1 MVLVHILYI
10 PRASVHRQITVS
22 NAIPSLKVFAEIEEH
37 AMNSNLTSSYGNHKL
52 VNAQL
57 LASLLV
63 VFYTYAMTSQQNKT
77 RKRKLQRSVA
87 QRRRRAVATATGED
101 TTDSDI
107 RTRRGENQRNRRT
120 RLNAQERASLRTR
133 DTAAR
138 SDQRQNETRQQRYDR
153 RMADR
158 RVTRQATV
166 QATAVQRNARRLANS
181 QSHQRSR
188 LNRLHQ
194 EASNAVPTEW
204 DYTRDELYTHLHQES
219 LLRKC
224 IDNGDVDAALATD
237 FEFDPYKAAALWYTN
252 SGYDRYDRLLKFD
265 ASPEQWGE
273 SDIQQHY
280 NGIEDE
286 VRKEILTD
294 ENLHCT
300 LKDFEEK
307 REWGQQNLPACSA
320 CGIRKLK
327 KSNDFFVERKLD
339 ALPDFMK
346 LNDFELC
353 ELKQLQRQVKI
364 PVDAN
369 FTVRSVDVSK
379 AVSWYRRREGGDY
392 YHLHPELVAEKV
404 GGVFVHLCPSCDAD
418 MFQAAV
424 RPRYSIAKGVDFGCY
439 HRLGLETPNIHDIAI
454 IARIRRYG
462 KIVKIRPSSSGQRNY
477 TRDQLTTHMT
487 MFEHDAPY
495 IAAKLFYCD
504 KAELRQYITEA
515 LHLHFMDAEGN
526 LDNLTYV
533 TYQTTT
539 ILGRCYVVYQ
549 WLQVLTIINRQYYDV
564 ELPPYDVFLKIFE
577 DALDD
582 IVNASTVTTDKED
595 IVRDLAAGS
604 DVAGARAAHA
614 FTPDGTQ
621 GRATAPL
628 ASPQA
633 PQPQINVRLRRSTR
647 RRLATTVTHSFV
659 TEADFASKEAPDKS
673 LLNAT
678 LLQDIQIAAFA
689 DDLVPPVQQNDTGL
703 LDPDGSFCGTSD
715 DDSTLSD
722 SGDLDDSRS
731 VEFDDDND
739 NQNES
744 ILNNLFNNAHSAGN
758 SFAAS
763 DDTDVGSS
771 TIGTSVRTVRGSET
785 DQSTAA
791 GQDEDPI
798 VDPNVSHRQ
807 HGPLNEYTH
816 GEFILCGSFP
826 NVFLLGKAYKRWAA
840 DLHEGELEHLMSQ
853 FTNVPAQ
860 DRPMLFYIADA
871 LRRNAAAKG
880 METRVK
886 GDRTSLKRFADMVKD
901 PNFEKDL
908 SEAILKPTG
917 PRAKAILKK
926 FLPIL
931 NVAGRHIPHGAVSS
945 SIILQKVMEISRRF
959 ASPFMMLTMSPSDLD
974 NPTALQMSVHSTDN
988 KTFPAMLQ
996 RLNNETGVTEDLD
1009 LREYMREE
1017 MTLHGTGSIQ
1027 PISFQRDN
1035 RAKVAADNPIAYMK
1049 EYKEL
1054 LVDILS
1060 TLVGLPPCDMKSTRT
1075 NIANRRTKNYRTRK
1089 AGLFGTV
1096 LAYYGVNECHQKGTM
1111 HFHLALY
1118 GGIGA
1123 DILQKYSGV
1132 QGICDAITAALDS
1145 QYQAKLPAK
1154 LHMHKIVKD
1163 SLASVAP
1170 GLCPD
1175 YLMSTRHTNCTLLCT
1190 PVDTQLDATN
1200 VAAMAGMQVVCKQIH
1215 KHTFTCYK
1223 GFNGLTGCRGC
1234 MPRSTVP
1241 ATAPVLLEAATLYS
1255 PEGEAIE
1262 TFQITQQGDL
1272 PPPDFSNTQSV
1283 LDVPDQRLV
1292 VWELQRPS
1300 LEGSLPPAITG
1311 GNEEQRSE
1319 MQLANLELLNNEK
1332 FNAFLATLDK
1342 PTLDSLYKEVCR
1354 RLEGA
1359 NGMVVDYSPGFA
1371 YATGSHHNT
1380 AFLGASEQG
1389 KSAIF
1394 YISSYFGK
1402 NKAKVEE
1409 TLSILRNCIHHVAK
1423 FPSTAPIT
1431 ARHPSGTD
1439 IRTAQHI
1446 LTRTMNQATVRMGL
1460 SDCQAAAIII
1470 DLKVEISSE
1479 IFSFCKPYNHIAYAE
1494 WDRASATMDENSDRD
1509 FEAYN
1514 DFQDQLER
1522 NAHATAQDA
1531 SDGGSFISEHD
1542 DQRGLS
1548 NPHLQ
1553 SGSLNA
1559 GCPGTAGRSHAS
1571 EPSAHST
1578 SDDSYARVYAQHA
1591 TLQDSNDDDV
1601 STIGS
1606 AQFSA
1611 PCESGDDASAD
1622 GGLSPGSSVSTELV
1636 HPLFQAHHRP
1646 TSIAPEMFSSFGP
1659 ARTFVVDQQQSKKK
1673 VAVPYTYH
1681 YRFRGELL
1689 KHLNRFEYQ
1698 ALVII
1703 CDRDKKKD
1711 PDTPRLTNMGRPKTP
1726 VFPFGTGHPLQGS
1739 HVQCLRS
1746 KQTTLICSGKAPKP
1760 PGNKPADDVSTKA
1773 RERWQVKAS
1782 AFAKY
1787 YLVMF
1792 RVLDSVYDST
1802 CSDTADY
1809 DWDTFTVWKNSM
1821 EQDPSL
1827 IARFRLQSMY
1837 NHMWGLYT
1845 PFKSK
1850 KLLSKYRSRSRT
1862 IWSQEQHDRF
1872 ATEQW
1877 LENAARDADNEQ
1889 TEEEFQRDHDR
1900 LSTRSITAI
1909 KKTTLDDRAQLAQLQ
1924 HSTKSLLDT
1933 FAANIT
1939 TPNLHL
1945 PRIPYST
1952 RANSHD
1958 IYEGDICPLDIAVLH
1973 DDIHRHSNKVEEEP
1987 EQEAE
1992 PPDVSRAAHASN
2004 DLSDHIQETRSRLTG
2019 KQASIFDAYVA
2030 GFADAAKMPKNV
2042 LVTGAPGTGKT
2053 FLINAIRSLG
2063 HHASTTGDVISTS
2076 YNGIA
2081 AIAAGGNTICGLAK
2095 PNFSKQDADP
2105 VPAQNGNSHTDELKV
2120 YSIKDLSDKKLKEFM
2135 DDIRSETVVLL
2146 VIDEISTV
2154 PPLIL
2159 YTLHRRCCQAKGND
2173 LPFGGIPVLSVGDFS
2188 QLGPVRATSL
2198 PNAMVEMARHDA
2210 ARQQQLDELRGL
2222 FPAGPGDPAVR
2233 VPPKRNRRAESLYDS
2248 AHPFRQG
2255 CELLQGARWLKL
2267 TDQIRTDDPKHM
2279 ELLRT
2284 MECGN
2289 QLKVSDFRPYKLL
2302 SKEDYSDASAGWI
2315 NAPILVAT
2323 NRERYTIT
2331 AHMTSVFAKAFG
2343 KYVIR
2348 WPARHRQ
2355 WEQAP
2360 KSKFHSTVMKD
2371 DGAFWEYY
2379 VQDADGFI
2387 TDTVNKPLKMVNAT
2401 RVRYHSLSFDNH
2413 DQEEYVRLQTA
2424 SLPPGSTITLT
2435 EPPHSIN
2442 VVLVDEELEDADDDA
2457 YSASEQANRAAERAA
2472 NILSWSDRTLVKDR
2486 IVVPLIRKR
2495 YKSKRWDTVP
2505 IPSGRGYSE
2514 SRLQIS
2520 YHFPVELG
2528 FSITVHKSQSRT
2540 LRKVIIALSMH
2551 AQALSNLT
2559 YASVYVAMSRVKKGE
2574 HIRLLLHDRGQTER
2588 WNSLLYLR
2596 HLRPDKYIKPFFEG
2610 FGTDAVGNWDR
2621 WDAQRAVTS
2630 YNENNGAA
2638 GRRPL

>member
-1 MVLVHILYI
+1 MAAKKNKKRN
-10 PRASVHRQITVS
+10 RA
-22 NAIPSLKVFAEIEEH
+22 
-37 AMNSNLTSSYGNHKL
+37 TSR
-52 VNAQL
+52 A
-57 LASLLV
+57 A
-63 VFYTYAMTSQQNKT
+63 
-77 RKRKLQRSVA
+77 A
-87 QRRRRAVATATGED
+87 QRRRRVAAPPEEAAAARTQNTSARRAARAAETSQQQQARSRSDRHRSRVARATE
-101 TTDSDI
+101 SS
-107 RTRRGENQRNRRT
+107 NRRRA
-120 RLNAQERASLRTR
+120 RLDSMADHNQAVRAHETDQRAS
-133 DTAAR
+133 
-138 SDQRQNETRQQRYDR
+138 
-153 RMADR
+153 
-158 RVTRQATV
+158 
-166 QATAVQRNARRLANS
+166 ARRLANNR
-181 QSHQRSR
+181 SHREAHINQ
-188 LNRLHQ
+188 LH
-194 EASNAVPTEW
+194 EAESNAVPTEW
-204 DYTRDELYTHLHQES
+204 SYTRDQLYAHLHQET
-219 LLRKC
+219 LLKKC
-224 IDNGDVDAALATD
+224 IDSGDVDTALATD
-237 FEFDPYKAAALWYTN
+237 YEFDPYKSVTLWYTN

-265 ASPEQWGE
+265 GSPEQWDEG
-273 SDIQQHY
+273 DLQQHY
-280 NGIEDE
+280 DVIKEE
-286 VRKEILTD
+286 VQKEILTD
-294 ENLHCT
+294 ENLHST
-300 LKDFEEK
+300 LRDFDSL
-307 REWGQQNLPACSA
+307 RGWGQQSLPACSA
-320 CGIRKLK
+320 CGIRKLM
-327 KSNDFFVERKLD
+327 KSNDFFAEKKID

-353 ELKQLQRQVKI
+353 ELKKIQRLVKI
-364 PVDAN
+364 PVDDK
-369 FTVRSVDVSK
+369 FTVKTVDVSK
-379 AVSWYRRREGGDY
+379 AASWYRRGDEGDY
-392 YHLHPELVAEKV
+392 YHLHPELVSVRED
-404 GGVFVHLCPSCDAD
+404 GVFVHLCPTCDAD
-418 MFQAAV
+418 MYQSNV
-424 RPRYSIAKGVDFGCY
+424 RPRYSIAKGIDFGCY

-504 KAELRQYITEA
+504 RAELRQYIIEA

-549 WLQVLTIINRQYYDV
+549 WLQVLAVVNRQYYDV
-564 ELPPYDVFLKIFE
+564 ELPPYNVFLQIFE

-582 IVNASTVTTDKED
+582 VVAASTVTTDKED
-595 IVRDLAAGS
+595 IDRDLAAGS
-604 DVAGARAAHA
+604 DVAGARASHA
-614 FTPDGTQ
+614 FTSDGTQ
-621 GRATAPL
+621 GRTTRPDAC
-628 ASPQA
+628 PQGV
-633 PQPQINVRLRRSTR
+633 QPQINVRLRRSAR
-647 RRLATTVTHSFV
+647 RQHAATVTHSFV
-659 TEADFASKEAPDKS
+659 TEADLATKEAPDTS
-673 LLNAT
+673 LLNSK

-689 DDLVPPVQQNDTGL
+689 DESTPETRQTEAGPLGPT
-703 LDPDGSFCGTSD
+703 PDASCSDSD
-715 DDSTLSD
+715 DSD
-722 SGDLDDSRS
+722 NSDASSNSDLES
-731 VEFDDDND
+731 VAFDDDD
-739 NQNES
+739 DDENQNQAIWNS
-744 ILNNLFNNAHSAGN
+744 LFQNNHSAN
-758 SFAAS
+758 SSFATS
-763 DDTDVGSS
+763 DDTDAESN
-771 TIGTSVRTVRGSET
+771 TIGTSLKTVPGSVT
-785 DQSTAA
+785 DHSTAV
-791 GQDEDPI
+791 GEDGDPV

-807 HGPLNEYTH
+807 HCPLNEYTH

-840 DLHEGELEHLMSQ
+840 DLHEGELNHLMSQ

-886 GDRTSLKRFADMVKD
+886 GDRTSLQRFADMVND
-901 PNFEKDL
+901 PGFEKDL
-908 SEAILKPTG
+908 NEAILKPTG
-917 PRAKAILKK
+917 PKAKAILKK

-974 NPTALQMSVHSTDN
+974 NPTAMQMSIHTTN
-988 KTFPAMLQ
+988 NTTFPAMLQ
-996 RLNNETGVTEDLD
+996 RFNSGTGEMEDLD
-1009 LREYMREE
+1009 LRKYMRKE
-1017 MTLHGTGSIQ
+1017 MTLHGTGSIE
-1027 PISFQRDN
+1027 PISFHRDS

-1054 LVDILS
+1054 LADILS
-1060 TLVGLPPCDMKSTRT
+1060 TLVGIPPSDWNSSRT
-1075 NIANRRTKNYRTRK
+1075 NVANRKTRNFRTRK

-1132 QGICDAITAALDS
+1132 QDICDAIAAALDS
-1145 QYQAKLPAK
+1145 QYQAKIPAK

-1175 YLMSTRHTNCTLLCT
+1175 NLMSTRHTNCTLLCT
-1190 PVDTQLDATN
+1190 PVDTPLDAAN
-1200 VAAMAGMQVVCKQIH
+1200 VAEMAGMQIVCKQIH

-1223 GFNGLTGCRGC
+1223 GFNGITGCRGC

-1241 ATAPVLLEAATLYS
+1241 ATAPVLLEEAILYS
-1255 PEGEAIE
+1255 DEGEEIE
-1262 TFQITQQGDL
+1262 TFQVTQQSDL
-1272 PPPDFSNTQSV
+1272 PPPDFSTTQSV
-1283 LDVPDQRLV
+1283 LDVPDRRLI
-1292 VWELQRPS
+1292 VWELQRPC
-1300 LEGSLPPAITG
+1300 LERTLPPARAGDT
-1311 GNEEQRSE
+1311 EEQRSE
-1319 MQLANLELLNNEK
+1319 MQLANLELLDNKRFNDFLTTLEK
-1332 FNAFLATLDK
+1332 PILDN
-1342 PTLDSLYKEVCR
+1342 LYKDVCR
-1354 RLEGA
+1354 RLEAA

-1409 TLSILRNCIHHVAK
+1409 TLSLLRSCIHHVAK

-1431 ARHPSGTD
+1431 AKHPSGTD

-1479 IFSFCKPYNHIAYAE
+1479 IFSYCKPYNHIAYAE
-1494 WDRASATMDENSDRD
+1494 WDRASATMNENSDRD

-1514 DFQDQLER
+1514 DHRDQLER
-1522 NAHATAQDA
+1522 DARDAAHDA
-1531 SDGGSFISEHD
+1531 SDGDGFISEHD
-1542 DQRGLS
+1542 DQDKLN
-1548 NPHLQ
+1548 NPHFRPR
-1553 SGSLNA
+1553 SYRA
-1559 GCPGTAGRSHAS
+1559 AYPGAARHNLAS
-1571 EPSAHST
+1571 EANNNNT
-1578 SDDSYARVYAQHA
+1578 CCDDSYAHVCAQQMA
-1591 TLQDSNDDDV
+1591 LRDSDDDDV
-1601 STIGS
+1601 SSIGS

-1611 PCESGDDASAD
+1611 PYESRNVRTTDCGVS
-1622 GGLSPGSSVSTELV
+1622 SGSSVSTELV
-1636 HPLFQAHHRP
+1636 HPLLQAHHRP
-1646 TSIAPEMFSSFGP
+1646 TTIAPEMFSSFGP
-1659 ARTFVVDQQQSKKK
+1659 ARTFVIDQQQSKKK

-1689 KHLNRFEYQ
+1689 KHMNRFEYQ
-1698 ALVII
+1698 ALVIVR
-1703 CDRDKKKD
+1703 DRSKGTD
-1711 PDTPRLTNMGRPKTP
+1711 PDAPRRTIRGRPKAK

-1760 PGNKPADDVSTKA
+1760 PGTKPADDISTKA
-1773 RERWQVKAS
+1773 RERWQVKAG

-1792 RVLDSVYDST
+1792 RVLDTVYDGTS
-1802 CSDTADY
+1802 SDTEDY
-1809 DWDTFTVWKNSM
+1809 SWDAFLAWKRTM
-1821 EQDPSL
+1821 ETDPSL

-1862 IWSQEQHDRF
+1862 IWSQEQHNRF

-1877 LENAARDADNEQ
+1877 LENAAREADNEQ
-1889 TEEEFQRDHDR
+1889 TEEEFQRDHNQ
-1900 LSTRSITAI
+1900 LSTRSIGAI
-1909 KKTTLDDRAQLAQLQ
+1909 QNTTLDDRAQLSRLQ
-1924 HSTKSLLDT
+1924 GMTKHLLET
-1933 FAANIT
+1933 AAADRTN
-1939 TPNLHL
+1939 PNGHPP
-1945 PRIPYST
+1945 PRVPYST

-1973 DDIHRHSNKVEEEP
+1973 DDIHRHANKVEEEAV
-1987 EQEAE
+1987 QETE
-1992 PPDVSRAAHASN
+1992 VHDVSHAVRQSD
-2004 DLSDHIQETRSRLTG
+2004 DLADHIQKTRSTLND
-2019 KQASIFDAYVA
+2019 KQGRVFDAYVE
-2030 GFADAAKMPKNV
+2030 GFADAFKMPKNV
-2042 LVTGAPGTGKT
+2042 LITGAPGTGKT
-2053 FLINAIRSLG
+2053 FLVNAIRSLG
-2063 HHASTTGDVISTS
+2063 RHASTTGDVVSTS

-2081 AIAAGGNTICGLAK
+2081 AIAAGGNTICALAR
-2095 PNFSKQDADP
+2095 PNFGQQTTESATG
-2105 VPAQNGNSHTDELKV
+2105 QNSNSGTDELKV

-2135 DDIRSETVVLL
+2135 DDICSDSVVLL
-2146 VIDEISTV
+2146 IIDEISTV

-2198 PNAMVEMARHDA
+2198 PNALVEMARHDA
-2210 ARQQQLDELRGL
+2210 ARQQQMDELRGL
-2222 FPAGPGDPAVR
+2222 FPAGPGYLPAR
-2233 VPPKRNRRAESLYDS
+2233 NPPKRNRRAESLYDE
-2248 AHPFRQG
+2248 AHPFRKG
-2255 CELLQGARWLKL
+2255 CELLQGAQWLKL

-2284 MECGN
+2284 MESGS
-2289 QLKVSDFRPYKLL
+2289 QLKVSDFRPYDLL
-2302 SKEDYSDASAGWI
+2302 DKEDYRDPSSGWI

-2331 AHMTSVFAKAFG
+2331 AHMSSVFAKTFG

-2348 WPARHRQ
+2348 WPARHRK

-2360 KSKFHSTVMKD
+2360 NSKFHATVMQD

-2387 TDTVNKPLKMVNAT
+2387 TDTVSKPLKMVNAT

-2413 DQEEYVRLQTA
+2413 AQEEYVRLQTA

-2442 VVLVDEELEDADDDA
+2442 VILVDEELEDADDDA
-2457 YSASEQANRAAERAA
+2457 FSESEKAERASHRA
-2472 NILSWSDRTLVKDR
+2472 FNIQSWSDRTLVKGR
-2486 IVVPLIRKR
+2486 IVVPLIKKR
-2495 YKSKRWDTVP
+2495 YKAKRWDTVP
-2505 IPSGRGYSE
+2505 IPRGRGYRE

-2528 FSITVHKSQSRT
+2528 FSITIHKSQSRT
-2540 LRKVIIALSMH
+2540 LRRVIIALSQH
-2551 AQALSNLT
+2551 AQTISNLS
-2559 YASVYVAMSRVKKGE
+2559 YASVYVAMSRVKRGE
-2574 HIRLLLHDRGQTER
+2574 HIRLLLHDRGHTER

-2596 HLRPDKYIKPFFEG
+2596 NLRPDKYIKPFFEG
-2610 FGTDAVGNWDR
+2610 FGTEAVGNWDR
-2621 WDAQRAVTS
+2621 WEAQRAVTS

-2638 GRRPL
+2638 GRQPL